1 VQAEIANKG
10 LFTADQNLNNGAT
23 LQSAIY
29 TRQNPNGNR
38 RGLECPE
45 ERDYY
50 PYWHPSPWIDIAVL
64 TSNTSLCPMYKAES
78 ENIKAKGSCASNPS
92 ANNPADCP
100 TDRVSLGW
108 NPGKAWKEFRP
119 TLETVDCVEAQFS
132 RDNHLGNSDNLLP
145 MTYMWKIPSVT
156 EACEENVDNCR
167 CVLRLRYNISTGDYD
182 DWNINASFNGNRQIR
197 DGQPS
202 PVTQNPV
209 VNPSIDAGL
218 RLAINTAQFGRT
230 FQDRSHIFEIKKR
243 PSSVPSSATIHNINV
258 RGKRG
263 NIVQTYPAVE
273 YDFVPTNLTAK
284 VGDFVHF
291 QWTGSNTHNNQPN
304 GGDGQTG
311 DDGRGR
317 GGTDRHNVVLLDN
330 LQENYPQ
337 FYSTYNNVLFPADKD
352 LNSRIIVHPSLTHK
366 GQYASKMQLVQAFA
380 TGGFVGPTPTDTN
393 GGRTPAQFDELD
405 AFNQANKGLLD
416 NVSPTFRG
424 PLMKLTEAGTVHYMC
439 TRNNNFSNRSQKATI
454 NVVAE

>member
-1 VQAEIANKG
+1 MFEAN
-10 LFTADQNLNNGAT
+10 AAT
-23 LQSAIY
+23 LCKRA
-29 TRQNPNGNR
+29 RQP
-38 RGLECPE
+38 
-45 ERDYY
+45 
-50 PYWHPSPWIDIAVL
+50 AVFH
-64 TSNTSLCPMYKAES
+64 SSRCSYCS
-78 ENIKAKGSCASNPS
+78 
-92 ANNPADCP
+92 
-100 TDRVSLGW
+100 
-108 NPGKAWKEFRP
+108 FR
-119 TLETVDCVEAQFS
+119 
-132 RDNHLGNSDNLLP
+132 
-145 MTYMWKIPSVT
+145 
-156 EACEENVDNCR
+156 
-167 CVLRLRYNISTGDYD
+167 
-182 DWNINASFNGNRQIR
+182 
-197 DGQPS
+197 
-202 PVTQNPV
+202 
-209 VNPSIDAGL
+209 
-218 RLAINTAQFGRT
+218 
-230 FQDRSHIFEIKKR
+230 
-243 PSSVPSSATIHNINV
+243 
-258 RGKRG
+258 
-263 NIVQTYPAVE
+263 YPAVE

-405 AFNQANKGLLD
+405 AGNQANKGLLD